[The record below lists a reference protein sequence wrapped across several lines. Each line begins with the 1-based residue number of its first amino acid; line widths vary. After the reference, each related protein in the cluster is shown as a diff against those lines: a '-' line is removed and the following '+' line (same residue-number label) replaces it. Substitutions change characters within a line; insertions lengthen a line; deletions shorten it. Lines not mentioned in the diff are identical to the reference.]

1 MAPRIGE
8 KNVRGAATRDLLIQF
23 AIAEL
28 QRVGPID
35 FSVDAVLRESGVS
48 RGSLYHHFADRSAL
62 LAVAEGRFTQKRLKS
77 INEQLRTQIDAST
90 TGEEVFEALADVFQK
105 SAKPFAQQDRRRRL
119 LSIASTFNDEVLA
132 EVLQKK
138 EQEGNQYFVDT
149 LRDAQ
154 SRGLIAPV
162 VRIEGVAMTLQAM
175 LLGRILVDQMKDKA
189 LQKATTDAS
198 LVALKALLNPQ

>member
-23 AIAEL
+23 AIVEL

-77 INEQLRTQIDAST
+77 INEQLRTQIDVST
-90 TGEEVFEALADVFQK
+90 TGEEVFEALADVFRN
-105 SAKPFAQQDRRRRL
+105 SAKPLAQQDRRRRL
-119 LSIASTFNDEVLA
+119 LSIASTFNDEVLT
-132 EVLQKK
+132 EVLNQK
-138 EQEGNQYFVDT
+138 EREGNKFFVGT
-149 LRDAQ
+149 LLNAQ

-162 VRIEGVAMTLQAM
+162 ADVEGVAMTLQAM